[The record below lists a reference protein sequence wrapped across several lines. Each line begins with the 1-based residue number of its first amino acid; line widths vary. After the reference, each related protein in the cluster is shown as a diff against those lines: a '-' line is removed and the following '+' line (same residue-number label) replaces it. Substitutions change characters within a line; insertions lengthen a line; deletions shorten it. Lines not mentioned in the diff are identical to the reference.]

1 MNKKNLL
8 PFCFFIYIGCYF
20 ITWDWFFL
28 KKFILKNSY
37 KINLDC
43 YFIHFIQT
51 IDLFYF
57 IMIFINSFQCIEG
70 KKNIQSPC
78 ISLEH
83 WTYYYIIKEISPVYW
98 FLLVIP
104 VFNNGINRIFS
115 LYIGLPRQLNW
126 INSLNYIIHSKSY
139 EQKQRE

>member
-1 MNKKNLL
+1 LYIKPCYCNSIDMNKKNLL

-83 WTYYYIIKEISPVYW
+83 WIYYYIIKKISPVDW

-104 VFNNGINRIFS
+104 IFNNGINRIFA
-115 LYIGLPRQLNW
+115 LYIGLPRKLNW
-126 INSLNYIIHSKSY
+126 INSLN
-139 EQKQRE
+139 